1 MTGNQV
7 TISAIPLLGGM
18 TEDHLD
24 TLEEGNALSKGTL
37 LNDADE
43 DGIGADDP
51 DLDAIKARIKE
62 NGEETEKL
70 RQLQRE
76 INKQMNMGCPIGL
89 TRRLYM
95 SLDEKMEVDN
105 RSIYVGNV
113 DYGATAAELEKH
125 FYGCGSIN
133 RVAILYNKFDG
144 HPKGF
149 AYVEFAD
156 RDSAQTAMT
165 MDGTLFRGRSIKV
178 MAKRTN
184 RPGISTTNRPPRGRC
199 EFSFRGTS
207 GNTRGAFYCGYKL
220 TSHSRTYKRG
230 HYTPY

>member
-1 MTGNQV
+1 MTENQV

-24 TLEEGNALSKGTL
+24 ALEEGNALRKGTS
-37 LNDADE
+37 LNDGDE

-62 NGEETEKL
+62 NEKETGKL

-76 INKQMNMGCPIGL
+76 INKQMNMGCPVGL
-89 TRRLYM
+89 TRRLYR

-113 DYGATAAELEKH
+113 DYGATAAELEKY

-133 RVAILYNKFDG
+133 RVAILYNKFD
-144 HPKGF
+144 
-149 AYVEFAD
+149 
-156 RDSAQTAMT
+156 AMT
-165 MDGTLFRGRSIKV
+165 IDQTLFRGRSIKV

-184 RPGISTTNRPPRGRC
+184 RPGISTTNRPPRGRSG
-199 EFSFRGTS
+199 FSFRGTR
-207 GNTRGAFYCGYKL
+207 GNTRGAFYCGYKPK
-220 TSHSRTYKRG
+220 SHSRTYKRG